1 MESLFGSKMFS
12 NLNALYRY
20 RGFILGSVKRE
31 FQSRYRRS
39 MLGAVWLVLQPL
51 AMILIYTLVFSQVMR
66 AKLPGVENTY
76 AYSIYLCA
84 GSLTWGLFAEIIGR
98 AQGVFI
104 ENANMLKKL
113 NFPRICLP
121 AIISLTALLNFA
133 IIFSLFI
140 IFLVFTKSFPGI
152 SFLAI
157 IPLIILQTALALGLG
172 ITLGVLNVFFRDVG
186 QFMGIFLQFWFW
198 FTPIVYPLAIIP
210 SWAHDYMLMNPMAD
224 LVIAYQTIFVQQH
237 WPDWESLWPVV
248 VISTIAMAL
257 GLYLFRKHSADMVD
271 EL

>member
-1 MESLFGSKMFS
+1 MFS
-12 NLNALYRY
+12 NLKAIYQY
-20 RGFILGSVKRE
+20 RGFVLGSIKRE

-39 MLGAVWLVLQPL
+39 MLGALWLILQPL
-51 AMILIYTLVFSQVMR
+51 AMILIYTLVFSQIMR
-66 AKLPGVENTY
+66 AKLPGVDNAY

-84 GSLTWGLFAEIIGR
+84 GSLTWGLFAEMIGR

-113 NFPRICLP
+113 SFPRICLP
-121 AIISLTALLNFA
+121 VIISLSALLNFA
-133 IIFSLFI
+133 IIFS
-140 IFLVFTKSFPGI
+140 IFLLFLVVTNSFPGTVFI
-152 SFLAI
+152 AVL
-157 IPLIILQTALALGLG
+157 PLLILQTAFALGLG
-172 ITLGVLNVFFRDVG
+172 MVLGVLNVFFRDVG

-210 SWAHDYMLMNPMAD
+210 SWAHEYMLMNPMAD
-224 LVIAYQTIFVQQH
+224 IVIAYQAVLVQHQ
-237 WPDWESLWPVV
+237 WPEWHTLWPVV
-248 VISTIAMAL
+248 AISVVTLML

>member
-1 MESLFGSKMFS
+1 MFS
-12 NLNALYRY
+12 TLKALYQY

-39 MLGAVWLVLQPL
+39 MLGALWLVLQPL

-66 AKLPGVENTY
+66 AKLPGIDSSY

-121 AIISLTALLNFA
+121 AIISLSALLNFA
-133 IIFSLFI
+133 IIFALFML
-140 IFLVFTKSFPGI
+140 FLIVVGHFPGFSLI
-152 SFLAI
+152 AML
-157 IPLIILQTALALGLG
+157 PLLLLQMAFALGLG

-198 FTPIVYPLAIIP
+198 FTPIVYPMAIIP
-210 SWAHDYMLMNPMAD
+210 EWAHRYMMMNPMAD
-224 LVIAYQTIFVQQH
+224 MVVAYQTILVQHQ
-237 WPDWESLWPVV
+237 WPDWGSLWPAL
-248 VISTIAMAL
+248 VISVVTLVL
-257 GLYLFRKHSADMVD
+257 GLHLFRKHSADMVD